1 MVYNKECINPLIR
14 LRLGHCEHEYM
25 FTYSSLV
32 VINPM
37 LRELK
42 MRQADVIERFAIK
55 ATRSI
60 GSTNSL
66 LVHTALF
73 MVSFM
78 LYFMGFDFN
87 KILLVITTI
96 VSLEAIYLSI
106 FIQMS
111 VNRQTR
117 KLHAV
122 SKDIEEIQ
130 EDVEEIQE
138 DVEGIEK
145 DVDEIQKDVDEI
157 QEDVDEIG
165 KDVDEIQ
172 KDVDEIQEDVDEIS
186 EDIDDQTEEETNDD
200 KMLTQI
206 EKTLGLLITEIADL
220 KKQHAELVNKKKK

>member
-1 MVYNKECINPLIR
+1 
-14 LRLGHCEHEYM
+14 
-25 FTYSSLV
+25 
-32 VINPM
+32 M
-37 LRELK
+37 LQQVK
-42 MRQADVIERFAIK
+42 KRQMDAIERFAIK
-55 ATRSI
+55 ATQSI
-60 GSTNSL
+60 GSTNSIL
-66 LVHTALF
+66 IHTALF
-73 MVSFM
+73 MMSFM
-78 LYFMGFDFN
+78 MYFIGFDLSN
-87 KILLVITTI
+87 ILLVLTTL

-111 VNRQTR
+111 VNRQAR

-138 DVEGIEK
+138 DVEEIQEDVDEIGKDVEEIQE

-165 KDVDEIQ
+165 KDVDEI
-172 KDVDEIQEDVDEIS
+172 S
-186 EDIDDQTEEETNDD
+186 EDIDEHTEEEINDD
-200 KMLTQI
+200 KMLSQI